1 MKRKAFFDL
10 AFAKVLISRE
20 CEKQNVFC
28 ALGLQESVPSAHVQ
42 SQVILGSFGI
52 CLMSFKHDYRFY
64 LEFFETK
71 RRHESR
77 RNHNTAKPRRS
88 RFGLYNVL
96 EHSRDVVPSVSRF
109 CSFAPKL
116 SWLP

>member
-1 MKRKAFFDL
+1 MEQGFLEVVFFYFFCNLARSWTAFMKRKAFFDL

-20 CEKQNVFC
+20 CEKQNVSC

-88 RFGLYNVL
+88 RIWAL
-96 EHSRDVVPSVSRF
+96 
-109 CSFAPKL
+109 
-116 SWLP
+116 